1 MGCIKKEMIAAVRV
15 LSFLKLRLQTFG
27 YSRSCKIYTRPK
39 WAVKFC
45 SNFFS
50 RLALEQPTVKW
61 ELIMSVLSRKIVA
74 YVSPPPPKIKGYIEI
89 LALWITCHI
98 HCKAGM
104 CKGGAAKT
112 VMKMEREKATPSVM

>member
-1 MGCIKKEMIAAVRV
+1 MGCSILFE
-15 LSFLKLRLQTFG
+15 FLFTFG
-27 YSRSCKIYTRPK
+27 IGAAYCEMGI
-39 WAVKFC
+39 
-45 SNFFS
+45 NHE
-50 RLALEQPTVKW
+50 RLIQEDCC
-61 ELIMSVLSRKIVA
+61 ICF
-74 YVSPPPPKIKGYIEI
+74 PPPPKIKGYIEI